1 MVMDNVI
8 DRIVAHLNRI
18 VRLSDVWRTIAWRSR
33 ERMGARLIDCVIHV
47 GDKLVCRN
55 RI

>member
-8 DRIVAHLNRI
+8 DRIVANLNRI
-18 VRLSDVWRTIAWRSR
+18 VRLSDVWRTIAWRRR
-33 ERMGARLIDCVIHV
+33 ERMCEHLIDGVIHV